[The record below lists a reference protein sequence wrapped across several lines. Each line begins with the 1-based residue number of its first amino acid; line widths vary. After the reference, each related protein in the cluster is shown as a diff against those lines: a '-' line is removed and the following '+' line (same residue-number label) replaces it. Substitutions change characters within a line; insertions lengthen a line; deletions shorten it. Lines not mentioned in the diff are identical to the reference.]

1 MMQHGS
7 SLFTCKSLWPVSCEK
22 LGRCMLVYGFFH
34 GMFFAKKGRTA
45 KGAHIPNPCKI
56 QREVVFY
63 KLFSCLVHIVVLL
76 FLQNEIKVLIFVS
89 HIVNTEE
96 YGNRKYQNKKCVSG
110 C

>member
-1 MMQHGS
+1 MECFLQRKAE
-7 SLFTCKSLWPVSCEK
+7 LL
-22 LGRCMLVYGFFH
+22 
-34 GMFFAKKGRTA
+34 KGRIFPILVKYNEKWFFTSS
-45 KGAHIPNPCKI
+45 
-56 QREVVFY
+56 
-63 KLFSCLVHIVVLL
+63 FSCLVHIVVLL

>member
-1 MMQHGS
+1 MECFLQRKAE
-7 SLFTCKSLWPVSCEK
+7 LL
-22 LGRCMLVYGFFH
+22 
-34 GMFFAKKGRTA
+34 KGRIFPILVKYNEKCFFTSS
-45 KGAHIPNPCKI
+45 
-56 QREVVFY
+56 
-63 KLFSCLVHIVVLL
+63 FSCLVHIVVLL